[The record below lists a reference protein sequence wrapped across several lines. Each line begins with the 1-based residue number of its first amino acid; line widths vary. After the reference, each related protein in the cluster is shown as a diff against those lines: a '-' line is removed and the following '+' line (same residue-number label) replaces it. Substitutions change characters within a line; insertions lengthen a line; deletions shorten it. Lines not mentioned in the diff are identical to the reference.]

1 MTERGQEVF
10 DFLPPSFY
18 SKALDEKGAFA
29 RVSKK
34 SKLAFVTFLTF
45 VRFPLVLLFFAG
57 AIVFNVRGH
66 APFWLFLLTFASL
79 VLSAVTDLFDGYFAR
94 KFKVVTQF
102 GAHVD
107 PLMDKFFYLASL
119 PLLVFVTTKNGHL
132 VYAAVMLVL
141 TLFFLAR
148 DQWVTFLRSIG
159 SMYNVSGKAN
169 WSGKLRT
176 ALNFPMICVVYYF
189 EEAPEHMQFVPPFV
203 AYAFVAVTLAITVI
217 SLFVYTEQYWPY
229 LKKAASV
236 DTLDD

>member
-1 MTERGQEVF
+1 
-10 DFLPPSFY
+10 
-18 SKALDEKGAFA
+18 
-29 RVSKK
+29 VSKK

-45 VRFPLVLLFFAG
+45 VRFPLVLLFFVG
-57 AIVFNVRGH
+57 AIVYTLLDQRL
-66 APFWLFLLTFASL
+66 AWLFVLTFVSL

-119 PLLVFVTTKNGHL
+119 PLLVFVTARNGNFTQ
-132 VYAAVMLVL
+132 ATVMLVL

-159 SMYNVSGKAN
+159 AIYNVSGKAN

-176 ALNFPMICVVYYF
+176 ALNFPMICVVYYY
-189 EEAPEHMQFVPPFV
+189 EEAPESLQLVPAPI
-203 AYAFVAVTLAITVI
+203 AYAFVGITLIITII
-217 SLFVYTEQYWPY
+217 SLFVYTNHYWPY
-229 LKKAASV
+229 LRKAASV
-236 DTLDD
+236 ETFEE

>member
-1 MTERGQEVF
+1 M
-10 DFLPPSFY
+10 
-18 SKALDEKGAFA
+18 
-29 RVSKK
+29 SKK

-57 AIVFNVRGH
+57 AIVYTNPEHRST
-66 APFWLFLLTFASL
+66 WLFFLTFAAL
-79 VLSAVTDLFDGYFAR
+79 ILSALTDLFDGYFAR

-119 PLLVFVTTKNGHL
+119 PLLIFVTAINEHFG
-132 VYAAVMLVL
+132 YSIAMLIL
-141 TLFFLAR
+141 TLIFLAR

-159 SMYNVSGKAN
+159 AIYNISGQAN

-189 EEAPEHMQFVPPFV
+189 EEAPAHLQFVPAPF
-203 AYAFVAVTLAITVI
+203 AFAFVAVTLVITII
-217 SLFVYTEQYWPY
+217 SLFIYTKHYWPY
-229 LKKAASV
+229 LRKAASV
-236 DTLDD
+236 DTFDD

>member
-1 MTERGQEVF
+1 M
-10 DFLPPSFY
+10 
-18 SKALDEKGAFA
+18 
-29 RVSKK
+29 SKK

-45 VRFPLVLLFFAG
+45 VRFPLVLLFFVG
-57 AIVFNVRGH
+57 AIVYTLLDQRL
-66 APFWLFLLTFASL
+66 AWLFVLTFVSL

-119 PLLVFVTTKNGHL
+119 PLLVFVTARNGNFTQ
-132 VYAAVMLVL
+132 ATVMLVL

-159 SMYNVSGKAN
+159 AIYNVSGKAN

-176 ALNFPMICVVYYF
+176 ALNFPMICVVYYY
-189 EEAPEHMQFVPPFV
+189 EEAPESLQLVPAPI
-203 AYAFVAVTLAITVI
+203 AYAFVGITLIITII
-217 SLFVYTEQYWPY
+217 SLFVYTNHYWPY
-229 LKKAASV
+229 LRKAASV
-236 DTLDD
+236 ETFEE

>member
-1 MTERGQEVF
+1 M
-10 DFLPPSFY
+10 
-18 SKALDEKGAFA
+18 
-29 RVSKK
+29 SKK
-34 SKLAFVTFLTF
+34 SKLLFVTFLTF
-45 VRFPLVLLFFAG
+45 VRFPLVLVFFAG
-57 AIVFNVRGH
+57 AIVYTQQNFR
-66 APFWLFLLTFASL
+66 APWLFFLTFAAL

-119 PLLVFVTTKNGHL
+119 PLLVFV
-132 VYAAVMLVL
+132 AARNDHVMHSTAMLVL

-159 SMYNVSGKAN
+159 ALYNVCGKAN

-189 EEAPEHMQFVPPFV
+189 EEAPDCVQFIPAIF
-203 AYAFVAVTLAITVI
+203 AYLFVAVTLVVTVI
-217 SLFVYTEQYWPY
+217 SLFVYTGHYWPY
-229 LKKAASV
+229 LRKAATV
-236 DTLDD
+236 DTYE